1 MKEKSADLNK
11 NITKLKIY
19 RIEMGGLVLIF
30 YGCIGVCHAM
40 AIAFRTRNFYNHRNQ
55 PFTNSQIAG
64 NGTSQIKSSKIY
76 L

>member
-11 NITKLKIY
+11 NITKFKFY

-55 PFTNSQIAG
+55 PFINSQIAG

>member
-1 MKEKSADLNK
+1 MIEKSADLNK
-11 NITKLKIY
+11 NRRKFKID

-55 PFTNSQIAG
+55 PFTNSQITG
-64 NGTSQIKSSKIY
+64 NGTSQIKSSKIN